1 MNNKQNLFNST
12 GIHNIMPPDR
22 IKISK
27 KKARDILVI
36 DSRDRNTK
44 MYPNSNQ
51 YIYELIETYKNVTQV
66 ELINAFL
73 PEFETRMNKTNNEL
87 NITFDGT
94 TKQISFNM
102 GNYWDDDSN
111 NRKGEAFINNT
122 LKKYSFIFN
131 STDNEGLQIV
141 YDFNSSKYIFFDQ
154 QIVPSIKGTYKTP
167 RVFTFHLNDEESKT
181 VIYMGNREYLNDFKK
196 NSAGKFFGLNPK
208 NYSNTIDIDNSSNYD
223 NNNKL
228 LTLIFNKLEDLENII
243 YLVKLANDSLSI
255 YLNGNILINLIRTEI
270 QIEDINYNNLQLQLK
285 TYELFDTS
293 GSTVTNIPS
302 INTLILPIVSDNFI
316 NDSTEPYVLLNIP
329 EFNRF
334 DSIDKTIQNSFA
346 LINMSGSSRVF
357 ENSNPGNIKYFNP
370 PLPKL
375 DKVSINFLKYNG
387 LPCNF
392 NGINHCL
399 VFSIEYINQPYQLDF

>member
-1 MNNKQNLFNST
+1 MNNNNQNLFNSNN
-12 GIHNIMPPDR
+12 IHNILPPDR

-44 MYPNSNQ
+44 MYPNPNK
-51 YIYELIETYKNVTQV
+51 YIYELIETYKNITEI
-66 ELINAFL
+66 ELINAFI
-73 PEFETRMNKTNNEL
+73 PEFETRINKTNNEL

-94 TKQISFNM
+94 NKDISFNE

-111 NRKGEAFINNT
+111 NRKGETFINNN

-131 STDNEGLQIV
+131 STDNEGLQV
-141 YDFNSSKYIFFDQ
+141 FYDFNSNKYIFFDQ
-154 QIVPSIKGTYKTP
+154 LLVPTNANTYKSP
-167 RVFTFHLNDEESKT
+167 KIFTLHLNDEDSKT
-181 VIYMGNREYLNDFKK
+181 VMYMGNKEYLNDFKK
-196 NSAGKFFGLNPK
+196 NSAGKFFGFNPK
-208 NYSNTIDIDNSSNYD
+208 NYSNKITINNLSNY
-223 NNNKL
+223 NNKI
-228 LTLIFNKLEDLENII
+228 LTLRFNKLQDLERIV
-243 YLVKLANDSLSI
+243 YLVRLFNTNLSF
-255 YLNGNILINLIRTEI
+255 YVNGTVLINLGNDDVQI
-270 QIEDINYNNLQLQLK
+270 QDIDYNNLQLQLN
-285 TYELFDTS
+285 TYELFDTN
-293 GSTVTNIPS
+293 GNTVVNIPS
-302 INTLILPIVSDNFI
+302 INTLTAPIISENII

-346 LINMSGSSRVF
+346 LINMSNSSRIF

-387 LPCNF
+387 RSCNF